1 MADEELK
8 DLGEEGTG
16 VSNSITGYVRPF
28 LVSFLVV
35 FLLVAGGMAVLHK
48 YAGIRVTP
56 FGDPALN
63 IAESDSLGAAGES
76 DSLGA
81 VAGSDSLGAVAG
93 SDTLGAKEEELA
105 EWERQLARREK
116 EIASRE
122 QVAENLMARLTAE
135 KDSMASKRVS
145 QLAKVYEA
153 MRPEEVAPILEAL
166 DEATAI
172 RILMKIKQRQAGK
185 ILGALTLERAATFS
199 RKITRLD

>member
-16 VSNSITGYVRPF
+16 VSNPIAGYVGPF

-35 FLLVAGGMAVLHK
+35 FLLVAGGMFVLHK

-56 FGDPALN
+56 FGDPALDG
-63 IAESDSLGAAGES
+63 AESDSLGAAGES
-76 DSLGA
+76 DSLDA
-81 VAGSDSLGAVAG
+81 VAGSDP
-93 SDTLGAKEEELA
+93 LGAKEEELA
-105 EWERQLARREK
+105 EWERRLERREK